1 MAPDNRRKTKKRK
14 KRLTPLAV
22 FLLWLFIFAMIAAGV
37 FFFVTRNKK
46 VVFNIGSEKV
56 YGDELAFYAI
66 QLARDYH
73 LSNPDILYEM
83 YEGDVTFEKHYT
95 ELLREKII
103 NTKIEYLCAKNQ
115 GMKLSDE
122 DKNNIETEAKDIISQ
137 CSNELSE
144 FEVSDDLVRKVLNEQ
159 TLAKKLVDSTFANA
173 ENGETYFHIYNLLF
187 STVKLNPDNTLKSN
201 SDGTLEQISA
211 SDKSKQ
217 YELAMKAIELSKEGK
232 EMETIAEE
240 LGVTATATDIY
251 GSNTGYDSKA
261 YLKEMKDMKDGDVSG
276 VVETIYGYNVFKL
289 ISSDDLDYREKM
301 REKNEGA
308 SISEEFDDKLELWS
322 KEAGVNEKKLYGPLW
337 ESFDLKTYIHR

>member
-73 LSNPDILYEM
+73 LSNPDTLYEI
-83 YEGDVTFEKHYT
+83 YEGDVTFEKHYI
-95 ELLREKII
+95 ELLRERIV
-103 NTKIEYLCAKNQ
+103 NTKIEYICAKHQ
-115 GMKLSDE
+115 GFKLSNE
-122 DKNNIETEAKDIISQ
+122 EEKVLDKEVSDFLSDY
-137 CSNELSE
+137 SDMLSE
-144 FEVSDDLVRKVLNEQ
+144 FDVSEKVVRNALNEQ
-159 TLAKKLVDSTFANA
+159 VLAKKLIDSTFTGD
-173 ENGETYFHIYNLLF
+173 ESGETYFHIYNLLF
-187 STVKLNPDNTLKSN
+187 STVKLNADNTLKSN
-201 SDGTLEQISA
+201 SDGTLEQVSA

-217 YELAMKAIELSKEGK
+217 YELAMKAVELSKEGK
-232 EMETIAEE
+232 AIEDIASE
-240 LGVTATATDIY
+240 LGVISTATDIY

-261 YLKEMKDMKDGDVSG
+261 YLNEMKKMKDGDVSG
-276 VVETIYGYNVFKL
+276 IVETIYGYNVFKL
-289 ISSDDLDYREKM
+289 ISSDDREYKEKM
-301 REKNEGA
+301 KEKNE
-308 SISEEFDDKLELWS
+308 SDTVSEELDDKLELWS